1 MYTPAILA
9 FLGNLGPWEIVLIMV
24 VVLLLFGGKKI
35 PELSRGVA
43 KGLKVFKTE
52 MNDVKKQFKE
62 AADDVEKEEETITDD
77 KA

>member
-1 MYTPAILA
+1 MNTPAILA
-9 FLGNLGPWEIVLIMV
+9 FLGNLGPWEIVMIMAV
-24 VVLLLFGGKKI
+24 ILLLFGGKKI

-62 AADDVEKEEETITDD
+62 AADEVEKEDETKTDD

>member
-1 MYTPAILA
+1 MNTPAILA

-52 MNDVKKQFKE
+52 INDVKKQFKE
-62 AADDVEKEEETITDD
+62 AADDVEKEEETKTDD

>member
-1 MYTPAILA
+1 MNTPAILA

-52 MNDVKKQFKE
+52 INDVKKQFKE
-62 AADDVEKEEETITDD
+62 AADDFEKEEETKTDD

>member
-1 MYTPAILA
+1 
-9 FLGNLGPWEIVLIMV
+9 
-24 VVLLLFGGKKI
+24 LLLFGGKKI

-43 KGLKVFKTE
+43 RGLKVFKSE

-62 AADDVEKEEETITDD
+62 AADEADKEEETKTDD